1 MNEENINNGCQQTFR
16 NRCDTCWKIRGRRV
30 RGTVHGSSQ
39 YDQDLRY
46 KDAGQ
51 EATLSDD
58 IVRLKDSDLSVEGNV
73 EKLFEEAGKIDHL
86 VLNHA
91 YSTMKEL
98 GDWTYEEINR
108 HLITNVTASMLFIQ
122 AYSKQSSGGCITLF
136 TSGQSKGPMSGE
148 IPYAV
153 SKEAISEIGRQS
165 ALVLGEKNIRV
176 NVVNPGPTDTGY
188 MDKESDIYQD
198 IADRFN
204 QKRWGTPDDIANL
217 VLFLHSDKGSWI
229 TGEVISSEGGFN
241 RFN

>member
-1 MNEENINNGCQQTFR
+1 MKRILITGVSRPSGIGATLAGRFAEEGYE
-16 NRCDTCWKIRGRRV
+16 V
-30 RGTVHGSSQ
+30 LVHGSSQ

-73 EKLFEEAGKIDHL
+73 EKLFEEAGKIDRL

-91 YSTMKEL
+91 YSTMNEL

-136 TSGQSKGPMSGE
+136 TSGQSKGSISGE

-176 NVVNPGPTDTGY
+176 NVVNPGPTDTGN